1 MRSAGERCSTLTG
14 MATVEQ
20 FSAAGLYD
28 PADVG
33 GKGRLELLNWL
44 DEMGVT
50 IDEMVA
56 AQAGDSLGWIAGD
69 RRLVPGKRLTL
80 AHLGVQVGIDP
91 AELEAMAIA
100 FGLVA
105 VEGAPEG
112 EIGMTKDEA
121 RVVSTFDGLAEM
133 FSPDEAKSLIRVIG
147 SSIARMADA
156 SVSMFLADVESRML
170 VDGSSEI
177 ELAQAVEEAIGL
189 IDGLMEG
196 LDPIYRRHLLQAVE
210 RSRVTMVGMHERFT
224 YRYAV
229 GFVDLVGFTEISR
242 AMSGRQLAAFLRDFE
257 GRAHDVVTSAGARV
271 VKLIGDEVMFVASN
285 PEAACHAGSE
295 LLTGFGSE
303 HERVLPRGGLAYGEM
318 LVRGGDYYGSVVN
331 LASRLTDEA
340 MPQELLVTEELADAS
355 PACSFEPA
363 GRRMVK
369 GFDLPIAVRS
379 LRR

>member
-1 MRSAGERCSTLTG
+1 
-14 MATVEQ
+14 MATVEE

-28 PADVG
+28 PAEVG
-33 GKGRLELLNWL
+33 CEGRLELLNWL
-44 DEMGVT
+44 DEKGVT
-50 IDEMVA
+50 LDEMVSA
-56 AQAGDSLGWIAGD
+56 EANSSLGSIAGD
-69 RRLVPGKRLTL
+69 RRLVPGKRLAL
-80 AHLGVQVGIDP
+80 ADVGLQVGIDP
-91 AELEAMAIA
+91 AELKALAIA

-112 EIGMTKDEA
+112 EIGMTEDEA
-121 RVVSTFDGLAEM
+121 GAVSIFDGLAEM

-177 ELAQAVEEAIGL
+177 ELAQAVEGAIGL
-189 IDGLMEG
+189 IDGLMDG
-196 LDPIYRRHLLQAVE
+196 LDPIYRRHLLQAIE
-210 RSRVTMVGMHERFT
+210 RSRETMVGLHERFT
-224 YRYAV
+224 YRYAI
-229 GFVDLVGFTEISR
+229 GFVDLVGFTEVSR

-271 VKLIGDEVMFVASN
+271 VKLIGDEVMFVASD

-295 LLTGFGSE
+295 LLAGFGTE

-369 GFDLPIAVRS
+369 GFDSPIAVRS